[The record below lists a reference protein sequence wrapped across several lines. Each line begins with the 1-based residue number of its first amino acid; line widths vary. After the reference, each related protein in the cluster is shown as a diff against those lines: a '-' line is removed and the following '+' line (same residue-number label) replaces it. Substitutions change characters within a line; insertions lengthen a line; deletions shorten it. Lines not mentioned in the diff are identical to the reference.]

1 MSYREKY
8 SKYADSKGISLDQ
21 VFYKKYLMYKNKYL
35 KLQTQF
41 IKVGGGQIHIDRL
54 KEILEKNN
62 VSPCHGIEHAKQV
75 MTHAELA
82 LDSGN
87 YRITEEQKEA
97 VLLAALLH
105 DADDGKFFKTHTN
118 NENLRVVIGDKSD
131 EFIEFVA
138 KLVNWVSASKNGD
151 TIPEEAVG
159 KDWMLIPRYAD
170 RLEALGMIGVQRCFT
185 YTMNTSAP
193 LYTEQTPRPK
203 TEEELWQIASQER
216 YQAYSGKSV
225 SMIDHFY
232 DKLLRLAVYPIR
244 NPYFEAECKKRIKP
258 LIDFVLKFGR
268 GEILTKEQI
277 QEFIVKN
284 MELDH

>member
-1 MSYREKY
+1 MNFNENFYY
-8 SKYADSKGISLDQ
+8 SKYFK
-21 VFYKKYLMYKNKYL
+21 YKNKYL

-41 IKVGGGQIHIDRL
+41 IKVGGAQIHIDRL
-54 KEILEKNN
+54 KEILESNK

-82 LDSGN
+82 LDAGN
-87 YRITEEQKEA
+87 YGISEEQKEA

-105 DADDGKFFKTHTN
+105 DADDGKFFKYHIN
-118 NENLRVVIGDKSD
+118 NENLRTVIIDKSD
-131 EFIEFVA
+131 EFIELVV
-138 KLVNWVSASKNGD
+138 KMVNWVSSSKNGD
-151 TIPEEAVG
+151 SIPEETIG

-170 RLEALGMIGVQRCFT
+170 RLEAIGMIGVKRCFT

-203 TEEELWQIASQER
+203 NEEELWKIASQER
-216 YQAYSGKSV
+216 YQSYSGNSP

-244 NPYFEAECKKRIKP
+244 NPYFDAECKKRIQP
-258 LIDFVLKFGR
+258 LIDFVLKFGS
-268 GEILTKEQI
+268 GKLLTKEQI
-277 QEFIVKN
+277 QEFIDRNIV
-284 MELDH
+284 LDN